1 MGWVLGSISHLLSR
15 LVSAR
20 MMREREEN
28 IRYECKRLQNVSNA
42 KGDEKQQ
49 QKYTTE
55 HSQQK
60 IHVQIAKSKAM
71 RESGNWTIEIH

>member
-1 MGWVLGSISHLLSR
+1 MGIGVYQSSTKP
-15 LVSAR
+15 AR
-20 MMREREEN
+20 KCKNDEGEN